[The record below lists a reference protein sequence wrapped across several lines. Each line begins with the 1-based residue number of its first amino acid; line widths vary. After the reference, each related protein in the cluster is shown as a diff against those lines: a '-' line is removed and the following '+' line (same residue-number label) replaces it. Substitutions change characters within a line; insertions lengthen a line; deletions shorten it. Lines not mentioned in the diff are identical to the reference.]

1 MSVCLVRYLC
11 WNIFTV
17 LCLWTESRTTNIT
30 VVGRGI
36 NPRLPINKATGL
48 TATGVQQKAHPWM
61 VFIAKIE
68 ISKTKDRAGYCS
80 GSVIKQGAILTAA
93 HCLCWFQDRAQGN
106 QEIPCES
113 NKDGPKSL
121 RDYTDQQRIIESK
134 KQELEIFYLVGETE
148 FPIGDKSTFQA
159 PNFKYHKIFEQHQKA
174 RRALKAIVMDTQKE
188 GNNKVI
194 LGNGYDI
201 GLIQMQLWDI
211 CKDLKVGTNT
221 IKMPDGYIFKG
232 KHFLK
237 KFGKEELDGTTV
249 TYGGY
254 GLKFQWGNRKDSSSN
269 EVQGTLDPKNNYQDT
284 STTYSTCM
292 TTEEGPVDTRF
303 KYCDIKWLLSNR
315 LWKVLGCHHEDP
327 LTHSLSGTWPE
338 NDCKKVW
345 EQLPGIVDDDTDV
358 RSIHRVMVD
367 DQYCY
372 NPKLYIEKG
381 WCRLADDPDKWGF
394 CSESCV
400 PKHILTSADI
410 SLPESSAHIRQ
421 FGQAEMNVYDPSQHA
436 RRTYPILNKCPNTYD
451 VQLGNEAQICLLYNF
466 PSTKTYK
473 FTRTGNDFQL
483 NKNYEEVTE
492 PPKNTGIGYSN
503 PCTGDSGGPVWKMV
517 NNKPEIIGVLSYLV
531 GSGDWDKPSCTE
543 DFSVAV
549 KFSDD
554 IFNWINKLTDE
565 MHDESLKKYKPNTN
579 INTSN

>member
-1 MSVCLVRYLC
+1 MSVYLVKYLC
-11 WNIFTV
+11 WIIFTV

-483 NKNYEEVTE
+483 NANYEEVTE
-492 PPKNTGIGYSN
+492 PPKNTGIGYSG